1 MKNIRNY
8 DAEKYT
14 INNDYKKIDTGIYET
29 KDEDSMLY
37 VTSLIFVQEP
47 EYDEGEFA
55 DGISQ
60 YPLEDVLDKYLCHV
74 SDFYEELNQGDSIE
88 CYLEFASYD
97 IDDIRSLRNIIGK
110 HVYNISEKEGDNEIV
125 KLIIE

>member
-1 MKNIRNY
+1 MKNIKNY

-29 KDEDSMLY
+29 KDDDSTLY
-37 VTSLIFVQEP
+37 VTSLTFVQEP

-55 DGISQ
+55 DDISQ
-60 YPLEDVLDKYLCHV
+60 YPLEDVLDKFLCHV

-97 IDDIRSLRNIIGK
+97 IDDIRSLRGIIGK
-110 HVYNISEKEGDNEIV
+110 HVYNVSEKDGDTEIV